1 MHRLLA
7 GSRDVAAKWPYCAL
21 LTGSCDRRKVLAR
34 FNAVLAL
41 MKSLKPILY
50 AGALVGV
57 LDITAACINARIAY
71 GFPPAHVLQSV
82 AGGLLGRGTYNGGLA
97 TAALGLIMH
106 FTMALTVATIF
117 YVLSRRFHLPQK
129 LSGVVAVGLLYG
141 AAVFTVNNFG
151 TAPFLSWVRSLY
163 LHTPVLFK
171 PPMGW
176 WQLVIHLFCVGLPI
190 ALVMRRY
197 SRFTDSNR

>member
-1 MHRLLA
+1 
-7 GSRDVAAKWPYCAL
+7 
-21 LTGSCDRRKVLAR
+21 
-34 FNAVLAL
+34 

-57 LDITAACINARIAY
+57 LDITAACINARVAY
-71 GFPPAHVLQSV
+71 GFPPARVLKGV
-82 AGGLLGRGTYNGGLA
+82 AGGLLGRSALEGGFS
-97 TAALGLIMH
+97 TAAVGLMMH

-117 YVLSRRFHLPQK
+117 YVLSRQFPLPQK

-141 AAVFTVNNFG
+141 AAVFVVNNFG

-176 WQLVIHLFCVGLPI
+176 SQLVIHLFCVGLPI
-190 ALVMRRY
+190 ALVMRQY
-197 SRFTDSNR
+197 SRAHQEGSRRAIVEASRF